1 MKTQLKDS
9 PCYKL
14 SRCVVGE
21 NVPIDNL
28 RLEMNP
34 ESFYLFC
41 YHHLEFAKFDS
52 DKGRDT
58 LMLTFLSHQVR
69 IACHHLRELALA
81 IQKRAVESII
91 QMPGLHSETARSQAG
106 FVEAIEVQAVEGW
119 N

>member
-1 MKTQLKDS
+1 MNANS

-34 ESFYLFC
+34 ESFYLFS
-41 YHHLEFAKFDS
+41 YHQLEFAKFDS
-52 DKGRDT
+52 DKDRDT

-69 IACHHLRELALA
+69 IAGHHLRELAVA
-81 IQKRAVESII
+81 IQKRTVESII
-91 QMPGLHSETARSQAG
+91 QMPGRHSEATRSQAA
-106 FVEAIEVQAVEGW
+106 FVEAIEVEADEGR